1 MMRLTILSLAALVL
15 LLTMRQAPS
24 TKLDFTARYDGRG
37 AEGIDD
43 IWRGTLDTPDAGA
56 VVMRIER
63 RSTPSKVHALV
74 FVSHDSLVRSF
85 GADVTGRQTD
95 DSTIQFKGH
104 VDVGRASGTAVEVT
118 MHGHHGTI
126 TLLH

>member
-1 MMRLTILSLAALVL
+1 MARLTILSLAALVL

-43 IWRGTLDTPDAGA
+43 IWRGTLDTPEAGV

-63 RSTPSKVHALV
+63 RSTHAEVHALV
-74 FVSHDSLVRSF
+74 FVSHDSLARSF
-85 GADVTGRQTD
+85 GADVTGRRTD
-95 DSTIQFKGH
+95 DSTLQLEGRI
-104 VDVGRASGTAVEVT
+104 DAGRASGTAVEVT
-118 MHGHHGTI
+118 MRGTHGTI